1 MDKDLRIDSKNHSLE
16 SKTQKLLR
24 IIRGLKGGQ
33 SITVYSFDTMRSIVN
48 LARYNSIKISRRK
61 LSQGWRIFKISDQK
75 QTETDSNEQQK
86 DT

>member
-1 MDKDLRIDSKNHSLE
+1 MDKDLRSDSKNHSLE

>member
-75 QTETDSNEQQK
+75 QTETESNEQQK

>member
-1 MDKDLRIDSKNHSLE
+1 MNKDLRIDSKNHSLE